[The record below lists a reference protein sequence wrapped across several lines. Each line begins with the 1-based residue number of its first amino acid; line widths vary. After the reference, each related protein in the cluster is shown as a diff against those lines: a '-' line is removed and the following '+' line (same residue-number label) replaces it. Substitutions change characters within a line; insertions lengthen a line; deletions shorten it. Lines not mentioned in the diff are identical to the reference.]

1 MHEIGT
7 FTGDGERTSLARAL
21 GVAFAV
27 ALVGGS
33 LVSVTAVLL
42 EPRQEANRL
51 AERRAVID
59 AIVSRL
65 PGVERLLDPA
75 SGDRIETRLVDLA
88 TGHYVSDAA
97 DPAAYDAVRAAQ
109 DPSSRVEIPPE
120 LDIARIGARAPF
132 ASVHLARR
140 GRSTEL
146 VILPVFGSG
155 YVSTLRGFVALEGD
169 MNTITALAFYEH
181 GETPGLGARLQ
192 DPVWLAKWRGKR
204 LRDEVGRYRLEV
216 TRGTA
221 DAAAAHAV
229 DGISGATRTS
239 QGVSRLLEYW
249 LGDHAFGPFL
259 QRLREEG
266 GH

>member
-75 SGDRIETRLVDLA
+75 GGDRIETRLVDLA
-88 TGHYVSDAA
+88 TGSA
-97 DPAAYDAVRAAQ
+97 
-109 DPSSRVEIPPE
+109 
-120 LDIARIGARAPF
+120 
-132 ASVHLARR
+132 
-140 GRSTEL
+140 
-146 VILPVFGSG
+146 
-155 YVSTLRGFVALEGD
+155 
-169 MNTITALAFYEH
+169 
-181 GETPGLGARLQ
+181 
-192 DPVWLAKWRGKR
+192 
-204 LRDEVGRYRLEV
+204 
-216 TRGTA
+216 
-221 DAAAAHAV
+221 
-229 DGISGATRTS
+229 
-239 QGVSRLLEYW
+239 
-249 LGDHAFGPFL
+249 
-259 QRLREEG
+259 
-266 GH
+266 

>member
-1 MHEIGT
+1 MHEMGT
-7 FTGDGERTSLARAL
+7 FSGDGERSSVTRAL
-21 GVAFAV
+21 GMAFAV

-59 AIVSRL
+59 EIVSRL
-65 PGVERLLDPA
+65 PGAERLLDPA

-88 TGHYVSDAA
+88 TGRYVSDAT
-97 DPAAYDAVRAAQ
+97 DPAAYDALKAAQ
-109 DPSSRVEIPPE
+109 DAASRVEIPPE
-120 LDIARIGARAPF
+120 LDIARLGARAPF
-132 ASVHLARR
+132 APVHLVRR
-140 GRSTEL
+140 GRRVEL

-155 YVSTLRGFVALEGD
+155 YVSTLRGYLALEGD

-192 DPVWLAKWRGKR
+192 DPAWLAKWRGKR
-204 LRDEVGRYRLEV
+204 LRDPEGRYRLAV
-216 TRGTA
+216 TRGAA
-221 DAAAAHAV
+221 DAAVHSV

-249 LGDHAFGPFL
+249 LGAHGYGPFL
-259 QRLREEG
+259 ERLREEG
-266 GH
+266 GR